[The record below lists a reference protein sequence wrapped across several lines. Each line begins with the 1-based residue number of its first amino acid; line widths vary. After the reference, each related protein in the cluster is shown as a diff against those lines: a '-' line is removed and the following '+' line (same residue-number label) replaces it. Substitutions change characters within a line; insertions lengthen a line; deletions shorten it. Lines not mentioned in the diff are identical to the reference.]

1 MEVPLEAPHPS
12 QGYTGEF
19 WFINRGHQLGVLK
32 RLFSPANL
40 VLEPPDPTDGY
51 EPRRET
57 PSGLALSLT
66 QFPSSSAMCFHG
78 TS

>member
-1 MEVPLEAPHPS
+1 MEVPPEASHPS

-19 WFINRGHQLGVLK
+19 WFINRGDQLGVLK

-40 VLEPPDPTDGY
+40 VLKTPDPADGY

-66 QFPSSSAMCFHG
+66 QFPSPSTMFFHV